1 MDYLTKEGIMY
12 RDYPAFIKSLKRLKD
27 SYPYVKG
34 RGAPLQK
41 LCVNL
46 MLFDLETNIIG

>member
-1 MDYLTKEGIMY
+1 MW

-34 RGAPLQK
+34 RVAPLQK
-41 LCVNL
+41 LSVNL
-46 MLFDLETNIIG
+46 HFLTERLIFYKSKSDNEDF